1 MVTKKFGQHF
11 ADHSGNVVTIAVHRR
26 LIAQSIE
33 RFLPLI
39 KKHAFRH
46 HPHAT
51 RERSLLWGGKRMR
64 YPDHTVGVGDEFSLG
79 SGSVRG
85 ELPAQFSG
93 KFRRGR
99 VRGEVETSDTGGVVG
114 WTGEAVTP
122 GAFLRVSPVTA
133 LSPEIAAMAE
143 AVHQSDRLSTCHAL
157 METVNERVAYVTDST
172 DAQTTAAAAFVNG
185 RGVCQD
191 HAHIFITAA
200 RSLGIPARYVT
211 GYLLLEDGAA
221 APAHHAWAEALLDDL
236 GWVGFDAANCLC
248 PTERYV
254 RLGIGLDAASA
265 APIRGIR
272 RFAGR
277 ESLSVQVD
285 VREAEQSQSQS
296 QQ

>member
-1 MVTKKFGQHF
+1 M
-11 ADHSGNVVTIAVHRR
+11 R
-26 LIAQSIE
+26 LVITHVSE
-33 RFLPLI
+33 Y
-39 KKHAFRH
+39 
-46 HPHAT
+46 
-51 RERSLLWGGKRMR
+51 R
-64 YPDHTVGVGDEFSLG
+64 YDSP
-79 SGSVRG
+79 SGSAVQALRLTPSPIRGQTVLSWTIEAPGYAAACSYTDGFGNHVDLISASG
-85 ELPAQFSG
+85 ELTVV
-93 KFRRGR
+93 R
-99 VRGEVETSDTGGVVG
+99 VSARGEVETSDTGGVVG

-157 METVNERVAYVTDST
+157 METVSERVAYVTDST